1 MRGIFKQAVYN
12 IIENQ
17 YKLENYLKKLKLI
30 IELNLYYL
38 SRGRRSRNFINQ

>member
-30 IELNLYYL
+30 IELNLYYP
-38 SRGRRSRNFINQ
+38 SRG